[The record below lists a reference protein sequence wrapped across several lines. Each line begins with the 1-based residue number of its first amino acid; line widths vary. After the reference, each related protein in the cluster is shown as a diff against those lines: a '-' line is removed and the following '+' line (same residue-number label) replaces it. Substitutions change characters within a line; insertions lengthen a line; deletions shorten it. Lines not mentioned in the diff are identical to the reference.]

1 MFKTF
6 ANAWKLTDLRKKILF
21 TFLIIV
27 LYRVGVAIPI
37 PYLNPAMLGEIAKMA
52 EGSIFQYLNIL
63 SGNAFSQATLFAL
76 GVSPYITSSIVMQ
89 LLTIAIPALERLA
102 KEGQDGQKVINK
114 IIIFGAVY
122 LAIVALLPILSS
134 AIFTA
139 NNINVGSLAI
149 GGTSVIIVVGVALET
164 VKALEAQMLM
174 RHYKGYLD

>member
-63 SGNAFSQATLFAL
+63 SGNAFSQATLFVWSDFFASKQENATKRKNAL
-76 GVSPYITSSIVMQ
+76 
-89 LLTIAIPALERLA
+89 RLN
-102 KEGQDGQKVINK
+102 EGSGLFGRRRCLSRRMDG
-114 IIIFGAVY
+114 
-122 LAIVALLPILSS
+122 
-134 AIFTA
+134 
-139 NNINVGSLAI
+139 
-149 GGTSVIIVVGVALET
+149 
-164 VKALEAQMLM
+164 
-174 RHYKGYLD
+174 

>member
-89 LLTIAIPALERLA
+89 L
-102 KEGQDGQKVINK
+102 
-114 IIIFGAVY
+114 
-122 LAIVALLPILSS
+122 
-134 AIFTA
+134 
-139 NNINVGSLAI
+139 
-149 GGTSVIIVVGVALET
+149 
-164 VKALEAQMLM
+164 
-174 RHYKGYLD
+174 